1 MARTIEQKAQMEFIK
16 DPEKVAVID
25 AGTHIVISLG
35 TKGVYIEKE
44 AALIKYERYLKLNE
58 RTGEIHQDRNVFPKL
73 IMERTYPAIKT
84 DRLAYTEGKDIA
96 AKLVANNGAYA
107 YITIDNLNY
116 FGPECIFRVENET
129 KLVCVTKNGNV
140 VGVIIPEEIWE
151 EEDE

>member
-25 AGTHIVISLG
+25 AGTHIVISFG

-44 AALIKYERYLKLNE
+44 ASLIKFERYLKFNE
-58 RTGEIHQDRNVFPKL
+58 QTGEIHQDRNVFPKL
-73 IMERTYPAIKT
+73 IMERTYPAVIT

-96 AKLVANNGAYA
+96 VKLVADNGAYA
-107 YITIDNLNY
+107 YITIADLSY
-116 FGPECIFRVENET
+116 FGVGCIFRVESET

-140 VGVIIPEEIWE
+140 VGVIIPEEIRE